1 MARKNTLRDLQDFL
15 HENPNEIEIETTSRE
30 EFIKGKPNTLVE
42 VTEAESHAKEL
53 KSLDGVTMDE
63 IANHIHEVAKVQNK
77 SFAEVW
83 LEILKEGSNQDPL
96 LENTNI
102 RQALRSLRVNSTAV
116 AADTIAYLLKKGRK

>member
-102 RQALRSLRVNSTAV
+102 RQALRSLRVKSTAV

>member
-15 HENPNEIEIETTSRE
+15 HENPNEI
-30 EFIKGKPNTLVE
+30 KGKPNTLVE
-42 VTEAESHAKEL
+42 VTEAESHSKEL

-63 IANHIHEVAKVQNK
+63 IANHIHEVAKTQNK

-96 LENTNI
+96 LENTNL

>member
-15 HENPNEIEIETTSRE
+15 QENPNEIEIETTSRE

-42 VTEAESHAKEL
+42 VTEAESHSKEL
-53 KSLDGVTMDE
+53 KSLEGVTMEE
-63 IANHIHEVAKVQNK
+63 IANHIHDVAKIQNK

-116 AADTIAYLLKKGRK
+116 ASDTIAYLLKKGRK

>member
-15 HENPNEIEIETTSRE
+15 QENPNEIEIETTSRE

-42 VTEAESHAKEL
+42 VTEAESPSKEL
-53 KSLDGVTMDE
+53 KSLDGVTMEE
-63 IANHIHEVAKVQNK
+63 IANHIHDVAKIQNK

-116 AADTIAYLLKKGRK
+116 ASDTIAYLLKKGRK